1 MAKQAV
7 QPKAEHGQFCA
18 ALGVRLFCLRLDFLP
33 ASTSER
39 CRQSPSQMNP
49 MIRKAFLA
57 TPIALLLGVG
67 IYFYGG
73 HTAPPTQP
81 ALVDLTPQTLSK
93 IESAFNNAKD
103 DVRVLV
109 LLSPT

>member
-1 MAKQAV
+1 M
-7 QPKAEHGQFCA
+7 
-18 ALGVRLFCLRLDFLP
+18 
-33 ASTSER
+33 T
-39 CRQSPSQMNP
+39 
-49 MIRKAFLA
+49 RKAFLA
-57 TPIALLLGVG
+57 LPAAVLLGAG

-81 ALVDLTPQTLSK
+81 ALVDLTPQTLSR
-93 IESAFNNAKD
+93 IEGAFNDAKD